1 MAKTRLAV
9 KVAAWSTI
17 PVSSYCMC
25 LLKSVPLEQNRVIGD
40 AQVDGLGRIQR
51 ANRDLRLPDRMTM
64 PTPADTCNPPPY
76 LAMSP
81 K

>member
-40 AQVDGLGRIQR
+40 AQVDGLGRISGQPR
-51 ANRDLRLPDRMTM
+51 FAAPGSHDRCLHQLTRV
-64 PTPADTCNPPPY
+64 TRHRI
-76 LAMSP
+76 
-81 K
+81 

>member
-25 LLKSVPLEQNRVIGD
+25 LLKSVSLEQNRVIGD

-51 ANRDLRLPDRMTM
+51 ANRDLRLPDRMTDAY
-64 PTPADTCNPPPY
+64 T
-76 LAMSP
+76 S
-81 K
+81 

>member
-1 MAKTRLAV
+1 VAKTRLAV

-51 ANRDLRLPDRMTM
+51 AKPRFAAPGSHDRCLHQLTRV
-64 PTPADTCNPPPY
+64 TRHRI
-76 LAMSP
+76 
-81 K
+81 